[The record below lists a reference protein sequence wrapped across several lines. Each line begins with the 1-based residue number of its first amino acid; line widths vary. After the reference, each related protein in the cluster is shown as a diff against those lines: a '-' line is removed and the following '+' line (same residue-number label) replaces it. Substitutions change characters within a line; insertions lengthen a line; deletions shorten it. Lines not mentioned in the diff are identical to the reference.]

1 VNPAVG
7 EKAQEAPENKPDAD
21 VARSAGRGG
30 LAVAFAKMYFILVG
44 FVQQIALP
52 RVLGLDGYGAFSS
65 AQSIASITYNPITGT
80 SIQGVSRAVAH
91 ATDAEQGAALR
102 RTLTVHACF
111 ALVFWLAFFVSIPF
125 ICRAIGAPHIVSTLR
140 ILSTIVLLYGLYTP
154 LVGAL
159 NGKRRF
165 LSQAGLD
172 IGAAT
177 LRTIGL
183 VTGAY
188 LVVKLGG
195 SRLEATEGAS
205 WGFVVAMV
213 MLLMAALFMVGVG
226 RAGPGGPTVLS
237 HLAFVGPLFLGQILL
252 NLLLQADLTLL
263 RRFAG
268 EAAVAQGL
276 PLTAADPFIGAYRA
290 TQLFSFLP
298 YQLLLSVTF
307 VLFPMLASA
316 ARDGDRQAVGRFV
329 ETGVRLALVIA
340 GLMASVTSGLAG
352 PLMRLVFGQEA
363 ANYGTAAL
371 QTLSLGFGVFAIFGI
386 LTTVLNSLKREGVST
401 LITLVAVL
409 LVAAVCLVTVRGG
422 ELSGRL
428 LLLTARATST
438 AIVLST
444 AVAGFFVFRT
454 TGALVRPSAIVRVL
468 LATALA
474 TLVGRLLPDVHPLAV
489 VPFAALVGVV
499 YAVVLVLTRELTRA
513 DLELVQHVIRRRAS

>member
-1 VNPAVG
+1 MNRAEAASAQQAV
-7 EKAQEAPENKPDAD
+7 ENQTRPD
-21 VARSAGRGG
+21 VARDAGRGG
-30 LAVAFAKMYFILVG
+30 LAVAFAKIYFILVG
-44 FVQQIALP
+44 LAQQIALP

-80 SIQGVSRAVAH
+80 SIQGVSRAVAQ
-91 ATDAEQGAALR
+91 TPDAEQPQALR
-102 RTLTVHACF
+102 RTLIVHATF
-111 ALVFWLAFFVSIPF
+111 AIAFWTAFFIAIPYV
-125 ICRAIGAPHIVSTLR
+125 CEAIGAPHVVSTLR

-172 IGAAT
+172 IAAAT

-183 VTGAY
+183 VAGAY

-195 SRLEATEGAS
+195 TRLEATEGAS
-205 WGFVVAMV
+205 WGFVFAM
-213 MLLMAALFMVGVG
+213 MLLLGAALFMVGVG
-226 RAGPGGPTVLS
+226 RSGPGGPTVRQ
-237 HLAFVGPLFLGQILL
+237 HLAFVAPLFLGQILL

-263 RRFAG
+263 RWFAG
-268 EAAVAQGL
+268 EAAVASGL
-276 PLTAADPFIGAYRA
+276 PLTAADPLIGAYRA

-316 ARDGDRQAVGRFV
+316 ARDGDREAVARFV

-340 GLMASVTSGLAG
+340 GVMTSVTSGLAG
-352 PLMRLVFGQEA
+352 PLMRLVFGADA
-363 ANYGTAAL
+363 AAYGTDAL

-386 LTTVLNSLKREGVST
+386 LTTVLNSLKRERIST
-401 LITLVAVL
+401 LITFVAVV
-409 LVAAVCLVTVRGG
+409 LVGCVCLATVRGG
-422 ELSGRL
+422 ELSSRL
-428 LLLTARATST
+428 LLLTARATSL

-444 AVAGFFVFRT
+444 AVAAFFVYRT
-454 TGALVRPSAIVRVL
+454 AGGLVRPRVVLRVL
-468 LATALA
+468 LATAVA
-474 TLVGRLLPDVHPLAV
+474 VAFGRVLPDVHKFAV

-499 YAVVLVLTRELTRA
+499 YVGVLLVTRELSAT
-513 DLELVQHVIRRRAS
+513 DLELVRRVLRRR